1 MRQSLYNTLYSYLR
15 EDALQT
21 QRTWTMSQTENR
33 SKAALVLPGGGARG
47 AFQVGVLK
55 AVAELLPRGAPN
67 PFPVISGTSAG
78 AVNSV
83 VLASR
88 ARHFRSAVA
97 ELENVWGHFRCHHV
111 YKTDNLTMLKSS
123 LQWLLSIVSGGWIVD
138 APRSLLDNAP
148 LRSLLNSNVHF
159 PRIEDSLSDGYVDA
173 VAVTAAGYDS
183 ARSTSFFEA
192 VAEQRS
198 WERTRRIGRRC
209 ELNLDH
215 VMASIAVP
223 MVFPPVRIGNEFF
236 GDGAMRQATP
246 LSPAV
251 HLGADRIL
259 VIGIRD
265 ETGDQTPDSGPEA
278 PSFAQIAG
286 YMLDTLF
293 MDGLYS
299 DLERITRINQ
309 LIDTIPTDETPASV
323 ANMRAIDTML
333 VVPSEDLRVIAHKHR
348 KQLPFA
354 IRALLRGV
362 GGSNPGE
369 NRLLSFLLFEKA
381 YTREL
386 IKLGYHDAMKVKD
399 ELLDFVTGAP
409 VPRLFAPSW
418 IKKDLSAFSAAT
430 GDELQEE

>member
-1 MRQSLYNTLYSYLR
+1 M
-15 EDALQT
+15 T
-21 QRTWTMSQTENR
+21 QPANEIR
-33 SKAALVLPGGGARG
+33 SALVLPGGGARG

-55 AVAELLPRGAPN
+55 AVAELLPRNSSN
-67 PFPVISGTSAG
+67 PFRVISGTSAG

-88 ARHFRSAVA
+88 AQHLRSAVA
-97 ELENVWGHFRCHHV
+97 ELEQVWGHFRCHHV
-111 YKTDNLTMLKSS
+111 YKTDHLTMLKSS
-123 LQWLLSIVSGGWIVD
+123 LHWLISIVLGGWLVG
-138 APRSLLDNAP
+138 APKSLLDNAP
-148 LRSLLNSNVHF
+148 LRTLLNRNVHF
-159 PRIEDSLSDGYVDA
+159 PRIRDAIDGGYLDA
-173 VAVTAAGYDS
+173 VAVTAAGYAS

-192 VAEQRS
+192 FEEQRS
-198 WERTRRIGRRC
+198 WERTRRLGKRTD
-209 ELNLDH
+209 LNLDH
-215 VMASIAVP
+215 IMASIAVP
-223 MVFPPVRIGNEFF
+223 MVFPPVRIDDEYF

-265 ETGDQTPDSGPEA
+265 ETGDQAPDTGQEL

-309 LIDTIPTDETPASV
+309 LIDSIPEHNRPRSV
-323 ANMRAIDTML
+323 SQLRPIDTML
-333 VVPSEDLRVIAHKHR
+333 IVPSEDLRVIAHRHR
-348 KQLPFA
+348 AELPFA

-362 GGSNPGE
+362 GGRSPSE

-399 ELLDFVTGAP
+399 ELLRFVTGAD
-409 VPRLFAPSW
+409 VPRLFAPGW
-418 IKKDLSAFSAAT
+418 IKKDLSAFHADS
-430 GDELQEE
+430 

>member
-1 MRQSLYNTLYSYLR
+1 MS
-15 EDALQT
+15 EPEKDK
-21 QRTWTMSQTENR
+21 RT
-33 SKAALVLPGGGARG
+33 ALVLPGGGARG

-55 AVAELLPRGAPN
+55 AVAELLPRGSAN
-67 PFPVISGTSAG
+67 PFDIISGTSAG

-88 ARHFRSAVA
+88 AQNLRSAIA
-97 ELENVWGHFRCHHV
+97 ELEQVWGHFRCHHV
-111 YKTDNLTMLKSS
+111 YKTDHLTMLKSS
-123 LQWLLSIVSGGWIVD
+123 LHWLVSIVLGGWLVG
-138 APRSLLDNAP
+138 APRSLLDNTP
-148 LRSLLNSNVHF
+148 LRALLSQNVHF
-159 PRIEDSLSDGYVDA
+159 PRIQDAIDGGYLDA
-173 VAVTAAGYDS
+173 VAVTAAGYSS

-192 VAEQRS
+192 AEGQNT
-198 WERTRRIGRRC
+198 WQRTRRLGKRTD
-209 ELNLDH
+209 LNLDH
-215 VMASIAVP
+215 IMASIAVP
-223 MVFPPVRIGNEFF
+223 MVFPPVKIGDEFF

-265 ETGDQTPDSGPEA
+265 ETGDQVPDGGPEA

-309 LIDTIPTDETPASV
+309 LLDSIPSQDRPESISQ
-323 ANMRAIDTML
+323 MRPIDTML
-333 VVPSEDLRVIAHKHR
+333 IVPSEDLRVVAHRHR
-348 KQLPFA
+348 AELPFA

-399 ELLDFVTGAP
+399 ELLDFVRGAG
-409 VPRLFAPSW
+409 VSRLFAPSW
-418 IKKDLSAFSAAT
+418 IRKDLSAFRADS
-430 GDELQEE
+430 